1 MVQYQEGYDSNYLWT
16 ETYIKSVA
24 FSLRCTKY
32 KYKGIFSSGCVKL
45 KIF

>member
-16 ETYIKSVA
+16 ETYIKLTIIQQDL
-24 FSLRCTKY
+24 F
-32 KYKGIFSSGCVKL
+32 FFSGCVKL